1 MEKECRALLRE
12 LNVPLCAEVW
22 EETPK
27 RMAKSLQ
34 FLTSGYSQKLEE
46 VVSNAIWEE
55 DTGEGLVL
63 VKDIEFYSLC
73 EHHMLPFYGVVHI
86 GYIPDNRV
94 VGLSKL
100 PRNILLL
107 GIQICLFPNWI
118 LLVCSLFQFLCILI
132 LIKNWLLDLL
142 LLIIQWVI
150 SLGIIVG
157 RLRTTMC
164 WVHLLL
170 LKKNGLHL
178 LPLLFG
184 KICCLL
190 LLRVLLLLLIMFLR

>member
-100 PRNILLL
+100 PRIVEMYARRLQLQERLTLQLL
-107 GIQICLFPNWI
+107 GAIEK
-118 LLVCSLFQFLCILI
+118 SLSPLGAAVMVQAHHLCMKMRGVENQKSSTTTALYA
-132 LIKNWLLDLL
+132 
-142 LLIIQWVI
+142 
-150 SLGIIVG
+150 GE
-157 RLRTTMC
+157 LRKP
-164 WVHLLL
+164 HRQAEF
-170 LKKNGLHL
+170 LHL
-178 LPLLFG
+178 T
-184 KICCLL
+184 
-190 LLRVLLLLLIMFLR
+190 R